1 MIPRII
7 PTLLLDG
14 NGLVK
19 TISFGNKTYIGDPI
33 NTIRLFNDMEVDEL
47 IFLDINSKKKDHKI
61 NFELLRGVANEC
73 FMPLAYGGGI
83 NKLDDIRRLFEI
95 GFEKVIFNSATI
107 ENPELIIEAS
117 SLFGSQ
123 SIVGSIDIKKNL
135 WGRKKVTIRGATKTI
150 NIDAPNHALNLQNM
164 GCGEIFLNS
173 VDHEGRMNGFD
184 IELIQSVTSKV
195 SLPVIASGGAGNL
208 LDLRD
213 AIHVGNASAV
223 ASGSVFIYHGK
234 TKGILINYPT
244 QQEIKD
250 LFKNE

>member
-33 NTIRLFNDMEVDEL
+33 NTVRLFNDMEVDEL
-47 IFLDINSKKKDHKI
+47 IFLDINSKKNNHKI
-61 NFELLRGVANEC
+61 NFELLREVASEC

-95 GFEKVIFNSATI
+95 GFEKVIVNSATI

-117 SLFGSQ
+117 RLFGSQ

-135 WGRKKVTIRGATKTI
+135 WGRKKVTIHGATKTI
-150 NIDAPNHALNLQNM
+150 NIDASNHALNLQNM

-184 IELIQSVTSKV
+184 IELIKSVTSKV
-195 SLPVIASGGAGNL
+195 NIPLIASGGAGNC

-223 ASGSVFIYHGK
+223 AAGSLFVYHGK

>member
-1 MIPRII
+1 MIPRVI

-33 NTIRLFNDMEVDEL
+33 NAVRLFNDMEVDEL
-47 IFLDINSKKKDHKI
+47 IFLDINAKKNNHKI
-61 NFELLRGVANEC
+61 NFEFLKGVASEC

-83 NKLDDIRRLFEI
+83 NKLEDIRRLFEI
-95 GFEKVIFNSATI
+95 GFEKVIVNSATI
-107 ENPELIIEAS
+107 ENPKLIIEAS
-117 SLFGSQ
+117 RLFGSQ
-123 SIVGSIDIKKNL
+123 SIVASIDIKKNL
-135 WGRKKVTIRGATKTI
+135 WGRKKVTIHSATKTI
-150 NIDAPNHALNLQNM
+150 NIDAPNHALNLQNI

-195 SLPVIASGGAGNL
+195 NIPVIASGGAGNYL
-208 LDLRD
+208 HLSD

-223 ASGSVFIYHGK
+223 AAGSLFVYQGK